1 MFKMNKIT
9 IIQSNMY
16 IKDILAILKKHKPQY
31 SLGTTIM
38 KVFSNY
44 SRNKTGS
51 YAQKPLI
58 MHYTL

>member
-1 MFKMNKIT
+1 
-9 IIQSNMY
+9 MY